1 MAKQW
6 LPPAKIPVTVGRSE
20 SGEDGLDRQGPRE
33 GIEIEGKHLLAQT
46 KGSVVWA
53 FGQVEQAPNDQQL
66 E

>member
-33 GIEIEGKHLLAQT
+33 GRER
-46 KGSVVWA
+46 
-53 FGQVEQAPNDQQL
+53 
-66 E
+66 